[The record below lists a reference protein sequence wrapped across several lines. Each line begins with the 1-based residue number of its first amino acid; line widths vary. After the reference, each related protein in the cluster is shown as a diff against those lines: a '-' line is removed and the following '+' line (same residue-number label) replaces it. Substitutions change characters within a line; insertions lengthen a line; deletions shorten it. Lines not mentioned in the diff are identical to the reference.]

1 MSLEENKLPEE
12 QEKKTPEYESRVYE
26 VPDEES
32 TIFSAPSLH
41 RDKVKKG
48 VKLKKL
54 LVSGIALVLVAAM
67 GFAIWYLVPK
77 PDTDDKDSN
86 SKNEID
92 PPIMDSALF
101 KDVNKTVLKRGDTI
115 IEFVAENKET
125 ETEDS
130 EGNTTTEVKKVWSL
144 ADVDSSLTRASEIDN
159 TVLNY
164 MEQHYTKKIS
174 DNKNDG
180 NDYGF
185 SKPTYQVDFYNE
197 GSDEIYLSLIIGG
210 QNPTGSGHYATT
222 SKDDAVYYIAGVSEF
237 YHFQKVLTDFVE
249 PESMPAIQK
258 DSDYS
263 DGHFTNGTM
272 VLCDKLIL
280 EGKALGDTY
289 TVVTKDTDH
298 VKIFNAYHIISPV
311 TRAANDDSMGNIV
324 SLFSYGITS
333 DGCYSYYNT
342 EEERKKFG
350 LDDPDFKVT
359 LYVDNIIRS
368 FSATLQSDGNYAVY
382 YEGNKTIMKVAA
394 SSLTPAA
401 YTRKDLFNELLFI
414 ENINNSS
421 KMTFESGDEKLSFSI
436 STKYDEESKRDVVSS
451 IKFDGKEITALNFQN
466 FYGYLTLIPAQSYDE
481 HDTKGMKPSTIFTI
495 HHKDGSAPTVIEYFK
510 ITNARYQV
518 EVDGVKMGLISS
530 SDHTRIMKYAKNC
543 AADKTYNAR

>member
-1 MSLEENKLPEE
+1 MSLEENRLPEDG
-12 QEKKTPEYESRVYE
+12 EKREPEFESRVYE
-26 VPDEES
+26 VSDEES
-32 TIFSAPSLH
+32 TIFSAPEAH

-54 LVSGIALVLVAAM
+54 ITSGLALVLVAAM
-67 GFAIWYLVPK
+67 AFAVWYLVPK
-77 PDTDDKDSN
+77 PDSDKDNSS

-92 PPIMDSALF
+92 PPIMDSQLF
-101 KDVNKTVLKRGDTI
+101 KDVTKTVLKRGNTV
-115 IEFVAENKET
+115 IEFVAKEEKTENET
-125 ETEDS
+125 
-130 EGNTTTEVKKVWSL
+130 KKVWSL
-144 ADVDSSLTRASEIDN
+144 ATVDSSLTRASEIDN

-164 MEQHYTKKIS
+164 MEQHYTKKVS

-185 SKPTYQVDFYNE
+185 KNPTYQVDFYNQD
-197 GSDEIYLSLIIGG
+197 SDEIHLSLIIGG
-210 QNPTGSGHYATT
+210 QNPTKSGYYATT

-237 YHFQKVLTDFVE
+237 YHFQKEITDFVE
-249 PESMPAIQK
+249 PESMPPVQK
-258 DSDYS
+258 EQDYS
-263 DGHFTNGTM
+263 DDHFTNGTM

-289 TVVTKDTDH
+289 TVVTKKTDH
-298 VKIFNAYHIISPV
+298 IKIFNNYHITSPV

-333 DGCYSYYNT
+333 EGCYSYYNT

-350 LDDPDFKVT
+350 LDNPDFKVT
-359 LYVDNIIRS
+359 LFVDNIIRS
-368 FSATLQSDGNYAVY
+368 FEATLQPDGNYAVNY
-382 YEGNKTIMKVAA
+382 GDNKTIMKVAA

-401 YTRKDLFNELLFI
+401 YTRKELFNELLFI
-414 ENINNSS
+414 ENINNASQ
-421 KMTFESGDEKLSFSI
+421 MIFESEGEKLAFDI
-436 STKYDEESKRDVVSS
+436 STKYDEASKRDTVSS
-451 IKFDGKEITALNFQN
+451 VKFEGKAITTLNFQN
-466 FYGYLTLIPAQSYDE
+466 FYGFLTLIAAQSYDE
-481 HDTKGMKPSTIFTI
+481 HDTSGMEPATIFTI
-495 HHKDGSAPTVIEYFK
+495 RHKDGSAPTVIKYFK

-518 EVDGVKMGLISS
+518 EVNGTKMGLISS